1 MDYEIL
7 IRGKAGQYS
16 GGHRIATPGA
26 LPEPITNAQWP
37 DVCASINTAALAELE
52 RVTAELDAT
61 KAALEAYKAQGL
73 QAAKAVVSVV
83 DNQSIDDKETALAC
97 KQIALQVLTPE
108 IEHERQALLAQQA
121 EIAAKLEAISGL

>member
-26 LPEPITNAQWP
+26 LPEPITAAQWP

-52 RVTAELDAT
+52 RITVELDAT
-61 KAALEAYKAQGL
+61 KAALDAYKAQGL
-73 QAAKAVVSVV
+73 QTAKAVVSVV
-83 DNQSIDDKETALAC
+83 ENKAIDDKETALAC
-97 KQIALQVLTPE
+97 KQIALQVMAGE
-108 IEHERQALLAQQA
+108 IERERQALLAQQA
-121 EIAAKLEAISGL
+121 EIAAKLEAIQNL